1 MNVGGGYFNIKQC
14 NRDKKIL
21 IKMRGGSSSHDI
33 RNHPFLAIFSIN
45 SGFGGLHK
53 KKC

>member
-21 IKMRGGSSSHDI
+21 IKMRGESSSHDI
-33 RNHPFLAIFSIN
+33 RIHPFLAIFNIT
-45 SGFGGLHK
+45 SGFRGLHNI
-53 KKC
+53 KC